1 MRHKRWVATAWYRT
15 EAGLVDVEH
24 QIDELEELQALIERG
39 PDWHTL
45 YRIEVRLGH
54 RRLDVLRFRFGDP
67 ARLDRGQDDA
77 LA

>member
-45 YRIEVRLGH
+45 DRIEVRLGSNATPD
-54 RRLDVLRFRFGDP
+54 LPIEAAAGL
-67 ARLDRGQDDA
+67 
-77 LA
+77 